1 MATTVPHRF
10 PSAPRI
16 APRITPRGRARATVP
31 EDHSVRSAVAV
42 VLSGLVLV
50 ALLVG
55 GGAVLATL
63 VDLASWATTS

>member
-1 MATTVPHRF
+1 MATTAPHRF

-16 APRITPRGRARATVP
+16 APRGPGPRVTVP
-31 EDHSVRSAVAV
+31 EDHSVRSAVVV

-63 VDLASWATTS
+63 VDLASWATPS